1 MDPDDEVIVFIL
13 LCWYW
18 KRLDSKRKRNEKIR
32 DLNLALTGH
41 AYTQELLHG
50 TSTQCHELMRLSRD
64 AFVLLCNH
72 FKEKNWLQSSRSISF
87 EEKLAMF
94 LTVIGHNERFR
105 MVKRRFQ
112 HSTETIHRCFHEVL
126 NAMMSFAREVIN
138 PTSSNAIANTSERHR
153 KLKQIFPG
161 AIGALD
167 GTLVHAVVPVDQQTR
182 YRGRGK
188 GECFQNV
195 LAICDFDM
203 IFTFVWVGWE
213 GIAHDSRV
221 LKEVAF
227 NPTSGFS
234 FPPTRFLIILTL
246 IIYKL
251 PIVYVTVLIL
261 VFTDKYYLCDAAY
274 TNTRGFMTPYRNTR
288 YWLADFRRQR
298 ALTKEEKFNHAHAQ
312 LRNVIERSY
321 GVLKARFPILKQ
333 MAPFSFPSQRD
344 IVIACFAVHNFIRKC
359 NIRDQLFVEYGEN
372 TVFSEIQGGENV
384 GQFVHDIEWGSQDIE
399 YMTTLRN
406 QIASQLI

>member
-32 DLNLALTGH
+32 DLNSALTGH

-203 IFTFVWVGWE
+203 IFTFVWAGWE

-234 FPPTRFLIILTL
+234 FPP
-246 IIYKL
+246 
-251 PIVYVTVLIL
+251 P
-261 VFTDKYYLCDAAY
+261 DKYYLCDAAY

-333 MAPFSFPSQRD
+333 MAPFSFPIQRD